1 MLPKDYL
8 RYCLTQ
14 TIHMEYSDACST
26 LLFNPENYEWTRD
39 VGDTFNIGDIYPP
52 LVQSHSYVGNVTAS
66 VAKELGLSSDVA
78 VYAGVVIMHVV
89 QLVLVLSMIKVHYV
103 A

>member
-1 MLPKDYL
+1 MLPKDL

-52 LVQSHSYVGNVTAS
+52 LVQSHSYVGKVTESLANELDYLVMLLYML
-66 VAKELGLSSDVA
+66 VA
-78 VYAGVVIMHVV
+78 IMHVV
-89 QLVLVLSMIKVHYV
+89 QLVLVSSMIKVHYV

>member
-39 VGDTFNIGDIYPP
+39 VEIHLT
-52 LVQSHSYVGNVTAS
+52 LVYLHP
-66 VAKELGLSSDVA
+66 
-78 VYAGVVIMHVV
+78 
-89 QLVLVLSMIKVHYV
+89 
-103 A
+103 

>member
-39 VGDTFNIGDIYPP
+39 VGDTFNIGDIPT
-52 LVQSHSYVGNVTAS
+52 LVQSHSYVGKVTESLAN
-66 VAKELGLSSDVA
+66 ELGLSSDVA
-78 VYAGVVIMHVV
+78 VYAGVAIMHVV
-89 QLVLVLSMIKVHYV
+89 QLVLVSSMIKVHYV

>member
-26 LLFNPENYEWTRD
+26 LLFNPEIMNGQEMLEIHLT
-39 VGDTFNIGDIYPP
+39 
-52 LVQSHSYVGNVTAS
+52 LVISTHP
-66 VAKELGLSSDVA
+66 
-78 VYAGVVIMHVV
+78 
-89 QLVLVLSMIKVHYV
+89 
-103 A
+103 